1 MIEISGGERL
11 CFDNRKVARSG
22 IVVSEP
28 IQFAVIIRG
37 PSYVPKTIK
46 MTSETIIS
54 IFLGIGLAASVGF
67 RVFLPLFALSLASYF
82 DVWELNQSW
91 QWIGSLAAVITLGV
105 ATLFE
110 IFAYFIPFVDN
121 LLDSLAMPLA
131 AIAGT
136 AVMVS
141 TIANLDPVITWSLAI
156 IAGGGTATAIKGA
169 NASGRLASTT
179 TTGGLANP
187 VISTAE
193 TGTALVVSAT
203 SIFAPI
209 LAAVLVIIILVII
222 FRIYRKLRPRIDK

>member
-1 MIEISGGERL
+1 
-11 CFDNRKVARSG
+11 
-22 IVVSEP
+22 
-28 IQFAVIIRG
+28 
-37 PSYVPKTIK
+37 

-82 DVWELNQSW
+82 GVWELNDNW

-105 ATLFE
+105 ATLVE
-110 IFAYFIPFVDN
+110 VFAYFIPWVDN
-121 LLDSLAMPLA
+121 LLDSFAVPLA

-141 TIANLDPVITWSLAI
+141 TVANLDPVVTWSLAI

-169 NASGRLASTT
+169 SATSRLASTA

-187 VISTAE
+187 LVSTVE
-193 TGTALVVSAT
+193 TGTALVVTTA
-203 SIFAPI
+203 SIFMPVV
-209 LAAVLVIIILVII
+209 AAVLVIVILFII
-222 FRIYRKLRPRIDK
+222 FRIYRKLRPRAKT